1 MLWKGRM
8 DNASPSEPEARMRHY
23 RIGTSSTGFVA
34 ADPAANALE
43 TASGLES
50 RSLIALKSGV
60 LVDAGVLGGLRVA
73 LTAQDNRR
81 ACKFSRSVP
90 LAALVFLST
99 RASLLTPSAA
109 GGAATT
115 SRS

>member
-1 MLWKGRM
+1 M

-50 RSLIALKSGV
+50 RSLIALKSGCSST
-60 LVDAGVLGGLRVA
+60 L
-73 LTAQDNRR
+73 
-81 ACKFSRSVP
+81 ACSAVCVSR
-90 LAALVFLST
+90 
-99 RASLLTPSAA
+99 
-109 GGAATT
+109 
-115 SRS
+115 